1 MYAFKK
7 RLAMPIGL
15 ALWTTLAYVP
25 AAHAYLDP
33 GTGSMM
39 LQAMIGAIAGF
50 ALVGR
55 LYWAK
60 IKGFFSRRQ
69 DTLEADDGASGGS

>member
-1 MYAFKK
+1 MFSFKT
-7 RLAMPIGL
+7 RLPLISGL
-15 ALWTTLAYVP
+15 ALWAMLGYVP

-39 LQAMIGAIAGF
+39 LQAIVGAIAGF

-55 LYWAK
+55 LYWSK
-60 IKGFFSRRQ
+60 IKGFFLRRE
-69 DTLEADDGASGGS
+69 DKLETNEGASDDS